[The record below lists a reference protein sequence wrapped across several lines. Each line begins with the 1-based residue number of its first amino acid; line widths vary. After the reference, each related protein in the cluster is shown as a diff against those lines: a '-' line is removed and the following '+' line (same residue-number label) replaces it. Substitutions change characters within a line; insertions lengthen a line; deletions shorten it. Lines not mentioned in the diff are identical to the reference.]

1 MSLALSPAL
10 APFPYAA
17 LALALA
23 AGRQVDWVQEAKDV
37 TLKEPD
43 GTALVGEDAIVD
55 RLAAPSATTSSSAS
69 TVTSLIANLKSAAYA
84 AKPDGSPQSQ
94 SKPSPQSQSKASPQ
108 SKQTDMSAIQQ
119 ALAAL
124 DDHLAYRTYLVG
136 RSISAEDWRLW
147 GLVKANL
154 RLLGLLK
161 GG

>member
-37 TLKEPD
+37 TLNEPD
-43 GTALVGEDAIVD
+43 GTKLVGEDAIVD
-55 RLAAPSATTSSSAS
+55 RLAGSTGGPSS
-69 TVTSLIANLKSAAYA
+69 TVVTSLIANLKSAAFA
-84 AKPDGSPQSQ
+84 SKPDL
-94 SKPSPQSQSKASPQ
+94 PS
-108 SKQTDMSAIQQ
+108 IQQ

-124 DDHLAYRTYLVG
+124 DEHLAYRTYLVG

-147 GLVKANL
+147 GLVK
-154 RLLGLLK
+154 
-161 GG
+161 